1 MDDLR
6 KKIQTDPYLNFLGIE
21 LEELSDGFAIC
32 SLSLSKD
39 MVNFMGVPHGGLLFS
54 LADAALS
61 AASNSDHYPSYAIE
75 VNGSFLAKV
84 SIGDTLTAKSVR
96 IHQTHKT
103 AVYKMEIFH
112 LEKII
117 AVFRGTVYRSKK

>member
-6 KKIQTDPYLNFLGIE
+6 KKILKDPYLNFLGIE
-21 LEELSDGFAIC
+21 LIELSNGQASC
-32 SLSLSKD
+32 SLSLSKN
-39 MVNFMGVPHGGLLFS
+39 MLNFMGVPHGGLLFS

-75 VNGSFLAKV
+75 VNGSFLTKV
-84 SIGDTLTAKSVR
+84 SIGDTLIAKADR

-112 LEKII
+112 QEKIVS
-117 AVFRGTVYRSKK
+117 VFRGTVYRSKE